1 MMNTSNEINNHRS
14 LAAGNFWRILKQN
27 KATMISLFV
36 LILFF
41 GTAIFADK
49 IAPFDPLK
57 TSIETFESPSR
68 KFLFGTDDLGRD
80 IFSGVLHGA
89 QTSILVGVS
98 VAFLSGLIGV
108 FVGAIAGYA
117 GGIWDDFL
125 MRLTELFLI
134 PPQFFLALIIA
145 ALFGSSLLNII
156 LILTITSWTT
166 MARLVRAEVL
176 SLKERSFI
184 EASKAMGASPARILF
199 HEILPNAFPLIIT
212 KMILMVGGV
221 ILIEAGLE
229 FVGLGDANQISW
241 GYMLHNGQHFIRDG
255 WWIIAFPSLALAA
268 LVLALNIVGD
278 SLNSALNPKTH
289 SVYID
294 KAI

>member
-1 MMNTSNEINNHRS
+1 MTTTNKIKSQNT
-14 LAAGNFWRILKQN
+14 LAVGNLWRVLKHN
-27 KATMISLFV
+27 KAAMVGAIV

-41 GTAIFADK
+41 GAAIFADQ
-49 IAPFDPLK
+49 IAPYDPLK
-57 TSIETFESPSR
+57 TSNETFQSPSL

-80 IFSGVLHGA
+80 VFSGVIHGA
-89 QTSILVGVS
+89 QTSILIGVS
-98 VAFLSGLIGV
+98 VALLSGLIGV

-117 GGIWDDFL
+117 GGVWDDFL

-145 ALFGSSLLNII
+145 ALFGSSLFNII

-176 SLKERSFI
+176 SLKERSFV
-184 EASKAMGASPARILF
+184 EASRAMGASPARILF

-221 ILIEAGLE
+221 ILLEAGLE
-229 FVGLGDANQISW
+229 FVGLGDASQISW
-241 GYMLHNGQHFIRDG
+241 GFMLHNGQHFIRDG
-255 WWIIAFPSLALAA
+255 WWIITFPSLALAA

-278 SLNSALNPKTH
+278 ALNSALNPKTR
-289 SVYID
+289 SAYLD
-294 KAI
+294 KPV

>member
-1 MMNTSNEINNHRS
+1 MLIVS
-14 LAAGNFWRILKQN
+14 GNFWRVLKHN
-27 KATMISLFV
+27 KAAMIGVFV
-36 LILFF
+36 LTLFF
-41 GTAIFADK
+41 GAAISADQL
-49 IAPFDPLK
+49 APYDPLK
-57 TSIETFESPSR
+57 TSNETFQTPSR

-80 IFSGVLHGA
+80 IFSGVIHGA
-89 QTSILVGVS
+89 QTSILVGVC
-98 VAFLSGLIGV
+98 VALLSGLIGV

-117 GGIWDDFL
+117 GGVWDDFL

-134 PPQFFLALIIA
+134 PPQFFLALVIA
-145 ALFGSSLLNII
+145 ALFGSSLFNII

-176 SLKERSFI
+176 SLKERSFV

-212 KMILMVGGV
+212 KIVLMVGGV
-221 ILIEAGLE
+221 ILLEAGLE

-268 LVLALNIVGD
+268 LVLALNVVGD
-278 SLNSALNPKTH
+278 ALNSALNPKTR
-289 SVYID
+289 SAYID
-294 KAI
+294 KAV

>member
-1 MMNTSNEINNHRS
+1 MRV
-14 LAAGNFWRILKQN
+14 LKHN
-27 KATMISLFV
+27 KAAMIGVFV

-41 GTAIFADK
+41 GAAIFADQL
-49 IAPFDPLK
+49 APYDPLK
-57 TSIETFESPSR
+57 TSNETFQSPSQ

-80 IFSGVLHGA
+80 IFSGVIHGA

-98 VAFLSGLIGV
+98 VALLSGLIGV

-117 GGIWDDFL
+117 GGVWDDFL

-134 PPQFFLALIIA
+134 PPQFFLALVIA
-145 ALFGSSLLNII
+145 ALFGSTLFNLI

-176 SLKERSFI
+176 SLKERSFV
-184 EASKAMGASPARILF
+184 EASKAMGASPARILL
-199 HEILPNAFPLIIT
+199 HEILPNALPLIIT

-221 ILIEAGLE
+221 ILLEAGLE

-268 LVLALNIVGD
+268 LVLALNVVGD
-278 SLNSALNPKTH
+278 ALNSALNPKTR
-289 SVYID
+289 SAYID
-294 KAI
+294 KAV

>member
-1 MMNTSNEINNHRS
+1 MTKDSEIKSQNT
-14 LAAGNFWRILKQN
+14 LAAKKFLHLLKHN
-27 KATMISLFV
+27 KAAMVGALV
-36 LILFF
+36 LIIYF
-41 GTAIFADK
+41 GAAIFADQ
-49 IAPFDPLK
+49 IAPNDPLK
-57 TSIETFESPSR
+57 TSSATFHSPSG

-80 IFSGVLHGA
+80 VFSGVIHGA

-98 VAFLSGLIGV
+98 VALLSGLIGV
-108 FVGAIAGYA
+108 FVGAVAGFA
-117 GGIWDDFL
+117 GGVWDDFL

-134 PPQFFLALIIA
+134 PPQFFLALVIA
-145 ALFGSSLLNII
+145 ALFGSSLVNLI
-156 LILTITSWTT
+156 LILTVTGWTT

-184 EASKAMGASPARILF
+184 EASRAMGASPARILF
-199 HEILPNAFPLIIT
+199 HDILPNASPLIIT
-212 KMILMVGGV
+212 KMVLMVGGV
-221 ILIEAGLE
+221 ILLEAGLE

-268 LVLALNIVGD
+268 LVLALNVVGD
-278 SLNSALNPKTH
+278 WLNSVLNPKTR

-294 KAI
+294 KTV

>member
-1 MMNTSNEINNHRS
+1 MTISNKIKSQNT
-14 LAAGNFWRILKQN
+14 LVTGNFWRVLKHN
-27 KATMISLFV
+27 KAAMIGVFV

-41 GTAIFADK
+41 GAAIFADR
-49 IAPFDPLK
+49 IAPYDPLK
-57 TSIETFESPSR
+57 TSNETFQSPSP

-80 IFSGVLHGA
+80 IFSGVIHGA
-89 QTSILVGVS
+89 QTSILIGVS
-98 VAFLSGLIGV
+98 VALLSGLIGV
-108 FVGAIAGYA
+108 FIGAIAGYA
-117 GGIWDDFL
+117 GGVWDDFL

-134 PPQFFLALIIA
+134 PPQFFLALVIA
-145 ALFGSSLLNII
+145 ALFGSTLFNLI

-176 SLKERSFI
+176 SLKERSFV
-184 EASKAMGASPARILF
+184 EASKAMGASPTRILF

-221 ILIEAGLE
+221 ILLEAGLE
-229 FVGLGDANQISW
+229 FVGLGDASHISW

-268 LVLALNIVGD
+268 LVLALNVVGD
-278 SLNSALNPKTH
+278 ELKSALNPKTR
-289 SVYID
+289 SAYID
-294 KAI
+294 KAV